1 MTSLPIK
8 KEIEELL
15 QKERSGIWEIKDKDQ
30 YLKVTSELEHHPI
43 RIPVSEY
50 GNLKDAVAD
59 AVMCAKVYKRLI
71 EIGLYHPKTEI
82 VIFKDDKD
90 YLSLMVT
97 MPKLEILEDII
108 DTSGLIK
115 KLVALYTIKNNIRKF
130 KSKLS
135 LKKTDYW
142 DLDPL
147 FNWGFDEGTHKLYAH
162 DLHIGLS
169 YGKVLELADS
179 MGIK

>member
-1 MTSLPIK
+1 MKNLPIK
-8 KEIEELL
+8 KEIEGLL
-15 QKERSGIWEIKDKDQ
+15 QKERRGIWEIKDRDQ
-30 YLKVTSELEHHPI
+30 YLKVTSELDHHPI
-43 RIPVSEY
+43 RIPLSEY
-50 GNLKDAVAD
+50 ENSKDAVAETIK
-59 AVMCAKVYKRLI
+59 CAKVYKKLI
-71 EIGLYHPKTEI
+71 AIGLYHPKTEI

-108 DTSGLIK
+108 DASGLIK
-115 KLVALYTIKNNIRKF
+115 KLVALYAIKNKIHKF

-169 YGKVLELADS
+169 YGKVLELADQ